1 MDTYAGY
8 MNKPVVEADKT
19 ADTEIADRI
28 MHAMIV
34 KGISLKALAA
44 ETGISYS
51 TLRRSF
57 HQARA
62 DRRSFTVPQFLK
74 IADALQVR
82 PSALTPES
90 LVTA

>member
-1 MDTYAGY
+1 

-51 TLRRSF
+51 TLRRSL
-57 HQARA
+57 HQTRE

-74 IADALQVR
+74 IAEALAVQ
-82 PSALTPES
+82 PSV
-90 LVTA
+90 LVSETMVAA